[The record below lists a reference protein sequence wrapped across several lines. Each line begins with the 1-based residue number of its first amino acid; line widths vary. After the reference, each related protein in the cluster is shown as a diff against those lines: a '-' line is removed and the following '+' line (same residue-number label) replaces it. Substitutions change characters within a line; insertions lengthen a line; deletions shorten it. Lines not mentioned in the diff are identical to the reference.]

1 MPLRKELA
9 SWRRGRAARSWGGVS
24 DTISLRSEQ
33 SVTAWL
39 RRDRL
44 LTAFTCLASLQATP
58 ATSWGVCGAQARD
71 AAGTGQVVACTRSWC
86 EGCVQTRGGHTRSAA
101 TRRSMR
107 AHPLP
112 HNRRAAVR
120 IKFCMHAWSDEPPS

>member
-1 MPLRKELA
+1 M
-9 SWRRGRAARSWGGVS
+9 S

-44 LTAFTCLASLQATP
+44 LTAFTCLASCKRLLRPAGVCVARRRATP
-58 ATSWGVCGAQARD
+58 QAL
-71 AAGTGQVVACTRSWC
+71 AGQVVARTRSWC
-86 EGCVQTRGGHTRSAA
+86 EGCVQTRGGRTRSAA
-101 TRRSMR
+101 TRRAKR

-112 HNRRAAVR
+112 HNRRAAVER
-120 IKFCMHAWSDEPPS
+120 LRSSVVMPSAA